1 MAWVGTTHPVP
12 VYQSRHNLL
21 TGTGVNKPWSTQPSQ
36 NNNQCMKIWKH
47 DGVSASASHGG
58 RRRCCPEAGCSDTG
72 AGCGVVTSGWC
83 TDGGC
88 AGLLINTKYTRG
100 RTWSLST
107 VTTLASALAHC
118 TGTLVHWWYKWYT
131 VHALHLGHIVQ
142 RKQVQ
147 FCVVWWR
154 NLDI

>member
-1 MAWVGTTHPVP
+1 MGWYYTSSPSLP
-12 VYQSRHNLL
+12 I
-21 TGTGVNKPWSTQPSQ
+21 PSQ
-36 NNNQCMKIWKH
+36 SHHGDRRQYSASLSNNQCMKIWKH
-47 DGVSASASHGG
+47 DGVSASASH
-58 RRRCCPEAGCSDTG
+58 RLQWRCCPEAGCSDTG

-100 RTWSLST
+100 RTWSLPT

-118 TGTLVHWWYKWYT
+118 TGTLVHWYKWYT

>member
-1 MAWVGTTHPVP
+1 M
-12 VYQSRHNLL
+12 
-21 TGTGVNKPWSTQPSQ
+21 
-36 NNNQCMKIWKH
+36 
-47 DGVSASASHGG
+47 SASASHGG
-58 RRRCCPEAGCSDTG
+58 LRRCCPEAGCSDTG

-142 RKQVQ
+142 RKQIHFVLYDGEIWISRYLHFDIDFIPHIMDPESRQ
-147 FCVVWWR
+147 GVGWWR
-154 NLDI
+154 APINIQ